1 MDFCP
6 SVRIAFC
13 HSVYCQ
19 LLWRRSYV
27 CANGIYDTSRR
38 CILTWKCTP
47 SHHFLSLSY
56 FCGEGKKRRKCSS
69 GWRIHHRNGKRAN
82 ERERAK
88 APTNSIIVIVTIRI
102 EWKYWVWQDS
112 HFRTT
117 YLATQQLFTL
127 SCVSLQCMDLYTL
140 AEKKGLF
147 PSISCPL
154 LAAQWC
160 KNPDFGIWSIFQKRN
175 DLIHLWFWILWNL
188 FWVLYLLLDFDP
200 ILVRFLNIFFPNV
213 CRKLECFTGKERFF
227 FCTKKADM
235 RLTDTI
241 LHFPIPKS
249 LIPGLKNT
257 WMYSHRFFSPLHFH
271 LLSLSFQNWVHM
283 YNVPSTMDN
292 IIEIQR
298 WKWV

>member
-1 MDFCP
+1 MWKWKMRLWKCEFCP
-6 SVRIAFC
+6 KWD
-13 HSVYCQ
+13 CQ
-19 LLWRRSYV
+19 NVNIWIN
-27 CANGIYDTSRR
+27 CG
-38 CILTWKCTP
+38 
-47 SHHFLSLSY
+47 FLSQCEDCVLSQCVLSATLEKKLRVRKWYLWY
-56 FCGEGKKRRKCSS
+56 FEKMHPNMKMHSFPSFLVTFIFLWGGKKRRKCSS

-213 CRKLECFTGKERFF
+213 CRKLECFIGKERFF
-227 FCTKKADM
+227 D
-235 RLTDTI
+235 REL
-241 LHFPIPKS
+241 
-249 LIPGLKNT
+249 
-257 WMYSHRFFSPLHFH
+257 
-271 LLSLSFQNWVHM
+271 
-283 YNVPSTMDN
+283 
-292 IIEIQR
+292 
-298 WKWV
+298 